1 MATMQ
6 GVPQT
11 TLEGGPALQSLVQPV
26 TLRSYLWKDM
36 PEKFLKGEP
45 KVLGV
50 VQILVAVINLSLGI
64 IMMTATLPFHGPD
77 PISVYIGY
85 TVWGSV
91 LFIISGS
98 LSVAAAIRTTKGM
111 VRGSLGLNI
120 FSAVLASAGI
130 LINAFSVTI
139 FAFYLYHYSQ
149 TFENCQMTRSILIGL
164 DGVVLI
170 LSVLEFFIAVT
181 LSAFGCKVTCCNPSG
196 VVFIMP
202 PNPQVA
208 ERAPPAPLKSVTP
221 PTHQKKNVP
230 ENLF

>member
-6 GVPQT
+6 RVPQT
-11 TLEGGPALQSLVQPV
+11 TLEGSPALQSLVQPV

-64 IMMTATLPFHGPD
+64 IMMAATLPFHGPN

-85 TVWGSV
+85 PVWGSV

-98 LSVAAAIRTTKGM
+98 LSVATAIRTTKGM
-111 VRGSLGLNI
+111 
-120 FSAVLASAGI
+120 
-130 LINAFSVTI
+130 
-139 FAFYLYHYSQ
+139 
-149 TFENCQMTRSILIGL
+149 GL
-164 DGVVLI
+164 DGVVLT

-196 VVFIMP
+196 VVLVMP
-202 PNPQVA
+202 PNPVA
-208 ERAPPAPLKSVTP
+208 GRAPPAPLKEV
-221 PTHQKKNVP
+221 
-230 ENLF
+230 

>member
-6 GVPQT
+6 GVPQI

-91 LFIISGS
+91 L
-98 LSVAAAIRTTKGM
+98 

-196 VVFIMP
+196 VSIGLHMKTSLPVFYY
-202 PNPQVA
+202 VW
-208 ERAPPAPLKSVTP
+208 
-221 PTHQKKNVP
+221 PTLQT
-230 ENLF
+230 